1 MPALFVFLLK
11 VNVALLLFCA
21 GYYLVLRHLTF
32 YTLNRIYLV
41 AAILFATVYPYI
53 NIAGFFQQHQQ
64 IAKPVQLVA
73 LNWQEPATAFIKP
86 LATPYYWHWAGLV
99 FWAGVAL
106 LASRLFMQLFSLYK
120 LYRKSTAGQIHA
132 HDVRLINIASG
143 PFSFWK
149 SIFINPANIKTAD
162 LKSILMHEQVHVNQ
176 WHTLDILIAELSTIF
191 YWFNPGVWLMKKAI
205 RENIEFLTDRK
216 ILKSGVET
224 RHYQYSL
231 VSVSFA
237 ASPSN
242 TLFNHFNIS
251 AIKKRIIMMNAE
263 RSSKFMLSRYA
274 VIMPL
279 ILICLIAFNSSK
291 AELVKKSV
299 KTTSPILIKN
309 SNGYL
314 GLTPIV
320 IADKLTD
327 NGKNSKTVVAKKNKR
342 DSITFFIDG
351 AIATKTVFQKGVKGN
366 TLENF
371 EWVKDASNPGGGAKY
386 YATTKKVYP
395 AIEKDTTRDLKPKIK
410 THAEDSV
417 VTDKPLGITRL
428 FGKVEFSYKDSNIHA
443 DYIEYNEKTE
453 KGNAKGNV
461 IYIRKL
467 KSGDIKSTASE
478 FIFSLDSL

>member
-1 MPALFVFLLK
+1 MPALFVFLFK
-11 VNVALLLFCA
+11 VNIALLLFCA

-41 AAILFATVYPYI
+41 AAIIFATIYPKI
-53 NIAGFFQQHQQ
+53 NLSGFLERHQQ
-64 IAKPVQLVA
+64 MAKPVQVII
-73 LNWQEPATAFIKP
+73 LNWQAPAKALIKP
-86 LATPYYWHWAGLV
+86 IVQPNYWLWAEVVL
-99 FWAGVAL
+99 WAGVVLFAL
-106 LASRLFMQLFSLYK
+106 RLLMQLYSLYK
-120 LYRKSTAGQIHA
+120 LYRSSTAATIHN
-132 HDVRLINIASG
+132 HDVRVINSDTG

-149 SIFINPANIKTAD
+149 SIYINPAKHDPSD
-162 LKSILMHEQVHVNQ
+162 LRSILLHEQIHVSE
-176 WHTLDILIAELSTIF
+176 WHTLDVLLAELSTIF
-191 YWFNPGVWLMKKAI
+191 YWFNPGVWLMKKAV
-205 RENIEFLTDRK
+205 RENIEFITDRK
-216 ILKSGVET
+216 ILKSGVDT

-231 VSVSFA
+231 VSVSFV

-251 AIKKRIIMMNAE
+251 AIKKRIIMMNAN

-299 KTTSPILIKN
+299 KTIPILTKS
-309 SNGYL
+309 SNVDL

-320 IADKLTD
+320 IADKLTHND
-327 NGKNSKTVVAKKNKR
+327 KNIKTTVTKKNKH
-342 DSITFFIDG
+342 DSVTFFIDG

-371 EWVKDASNPGGGAKY
+371 ELVKDASNPGAGAKY
-386 YATTKKVYP
+386 YATTKKNHP
-395 AIEKDTTRDLKPKIK
+395 EIKKDTTGDLKPKIK

-417 VTDKPLGITRL
+417 VVNKQLGITRL
-428 FGKVEFSYKDSNIHA
+428 FGKAEFSFKDSNIRA
-443 DYIEYNEKTE
+443 DYIEYNEKTG

-461 IYIRKL
+461 IYIRKF
-467 KSGDIKSTASE
+467 KSGDMKSTASE